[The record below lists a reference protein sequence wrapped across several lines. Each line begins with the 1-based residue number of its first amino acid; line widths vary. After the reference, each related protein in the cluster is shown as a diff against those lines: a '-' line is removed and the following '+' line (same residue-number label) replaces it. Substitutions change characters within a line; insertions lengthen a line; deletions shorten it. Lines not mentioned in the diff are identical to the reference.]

1 MTESKKTLLLDIDYT
16 IMVKNTPR
24 PHLKQFME
32 YVMDK
37 YDVHFYTAGNRYR
50 VTEAL
55 RVLVHQLEYNDH
67 KTIHF
72 LQRKALTSENCQ
84 TIEYKKESGTSITIK
99 SFEKA
104 SEILGVPVADMIM
117 LDDNPAFDH
126 PNASQIIQAEGFRVD
141 ADEPDDYLLR
151 LIQEGV
157 L

>member
-16 IMVKNTPR
+16 IMVEKTPR

-32 YVMDK
+32 YIMSK

-55 RVLVHQLEYNDH
+55 RVLIHQLGYEDP

-72 LQRKALTSENCQ
+72 LQRKALTSENCK
-84 TIEYKKESGTSITIK
+84 TIEYKKTSGTSITIK

-104 SEILGVPVADMIM
+104 SEILGVPVTDMIM

-126 PNASQIIQAEGFRVD
+126 PNASQIIQAEGFRID
-141 ADEPDDYLLR
+141 NEEDDYLLR
-151 LIQEGV
+151 LMQQET